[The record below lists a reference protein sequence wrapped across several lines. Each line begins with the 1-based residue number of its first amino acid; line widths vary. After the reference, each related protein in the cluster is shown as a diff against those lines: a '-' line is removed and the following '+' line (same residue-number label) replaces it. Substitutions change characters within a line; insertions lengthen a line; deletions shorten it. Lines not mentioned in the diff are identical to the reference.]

1 MTVLLIE
8 NLKFA
13 PPYHKLTCTRNEKS
27 VDLLWTDF
35 ETDAEKGSTQ
45 YKVEIEDVTLV
56 KPASRMHDPISK
68 RCVALPDFT
77 HAGWILGD
85 DVALNRIV
93 REHGL
98 HELIAPEDETLA
110 EKTTHLVCLKKGNW
124 SITGTFDHLT
134 DELER
139 VFLIETVTGDAVK
152 GLERDMFVVLTKD
165 GKLFDEPVI
174 NGIDIEEG
182 KYVTLAVRYNNFRNT
197 SRNNERV
204 ITLNAGDIR
213 TLTEFKDVYDDPY
226 PDTYRKFEIVGL
238 KELKATNVTEFVEE
252 KDNWSLERVLRSTQT
267 DGSTSL
273 PRHATFFE
281 LFPTTLETTKSL
293 TEILRDKTYGEVRNP
308 DDLDSSPTLNCMAV
322 SLLIVEYFW
331 DRGIKPDLYLSNKHA
346 IVRVNGKFV
355 DGTQYLRRT
364 YGTDAKL

>member
-1 MTVLLIE
+1 
-8 NLKFA
+8 
-13 PPYHKLTCTRNEKS
+13 
-27 VDLLWTDF
+27 
-35 ETDAEKGSTQ
+35 
-45 YKVEIEDVTLV
+45 
-56 KPASRMHDPISK
+56 MHDPISK
-68 RCVALPDFT
+68 RCGALPDIT

-85 DVALNRIV
+85 DVAHNRIV

-182 KYVTLAVRYNNFRNT
+182 KYVTLALRFDVFRNT

-204 ITLNAGDIR
+204 ITLNSGDIM
-213 TLTEFKDVYDDPY
+213 TLTEFKDADDDPY
-226 PDTYRKFEIVGL
+226 PDTYRQEIVGV
-238 KELKATNVTEFVEE
+238 KRLKATDDITWVTR
-252 KDNWSLERVLRSTQT
+252 KDISLLQDVTTSMQT
-267 DGSTSL
+267 SDSTSL
-273 PRHATFFE
+273 PRHATFFR

-293 TEILRDKTYGEVRNP
+293 TEILRDKTYGEVENP